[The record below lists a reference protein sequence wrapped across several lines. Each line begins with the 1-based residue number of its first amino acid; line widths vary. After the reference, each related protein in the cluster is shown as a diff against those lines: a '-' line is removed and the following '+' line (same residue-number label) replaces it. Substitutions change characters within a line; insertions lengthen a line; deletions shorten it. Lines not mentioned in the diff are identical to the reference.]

1 MPSLCAALERAG
13 GDRLVMRSGE
23 RPHVLAGEHRLD
35 VASAVLSSDAVEAL
49 IEQILSPSA
58 RRELALIGSV
68 SEPVESSSFPDA
80 LSARAERSA
89 SRVSIELIVSIGL
102 ESLAPSPLDVMAQ
115 APTES
120 VSPQAHATDPECATA
135 TEPRGLVPHRGSP
148 SQVFA
153 WIQRAASLGGTT
165 VYVRSGS
172 PAVVRIDERIVPLDQ
187 VTVEA
192 ADVENASRAFNHGG
206 DGLWQ
211 RREDGEW
218 VHEHDELGWIGC
230 REFTDL
236 QGSGL
241 VIRLRS
247 AASSRLLHKYIPRQI
262 RTACE
267 GEGLVVIAAS
277 TEADVEAFAAAVAD
291 WSSRHRGG
299 YVVSLQQGRRSPRDI
314 AGDFVSQRSI
324 EGADRDLA
332 VAIEEAAQE
341 CPDILLVTP
350 LEPGPSADAAVLA
363 AAGRLVIAGVVAPSA
378 ADALQILAGAN
389 PDTRQALVRSFRAA
403 LGCLRVRRLGGGRTV
418 IREVVVAGVVVRTF
432 LEAGDFDGL
441 DGVQSRVAGSMRSL
455 DESLA
460 SAVLGR
466 RISLREAVHHAVDRR
481 RLVALV
487 RGRHSR
493 R

>member
-1 MPSLCAALERAG
+1 
-13 GDRLVMRSGE
+13 MRSGE

-102 ESLAPSPLDVMAQ
+102 ESLAPSQLGVMAQ
-115 APTES
+115 APAEP
-120 VSPQAHATDPECATA
+120 VSPQADATEPECAAAEST
-135 TEPRGLVPHRGSP
+135 GLELHRGSP

-153 WIQRAASLGGTT
+153 WIQRAASLGATT

-172 PAVVRIDERIVPLDQ
+172 PAVVRIDDRIVPLDQ

-192 ADVENASRAFNHGG
+192 ADVENASQAFNHGG
-206 DGLWQ
+206 DGLWE

-241 VIRLRS
+241 VIRLRP

-277 TEADVEAFAAAVAD
+277 TQADVEAFAAAVAD

-324 EGADRDLA
+324 AGADRDLA
-332 VAIEEAAQE
+332 VAIEQAAQE

-350 LEPGPSADAAVLA
+350 LEAGPSAHAAVLA

-441 DGVQSRVAGSMRSL
+441 NGVQSRVAGSMRSL

-487 RGRHSR
+487 RGRHLR